1 MRLVCPHCQ
10 RNYRLVGWADV
21 QAWYGDH
28 VTHCQGAPGHLVDR
42 LRRALDQLKPGKPAV
57 ADQLSMQ
64 GRFLIGLVR
73 DGELLDARVGSN
85 LIVNNG
91 RALFIDTIQGT
102 LGWPYAFDS
111 EAIGY
116 SEEAPSVNDATLQSF
131 ADIRGGALSQP
142 TAYTDRLVTTFGPD
156 TACGGIHEAG
166 RFGYDFYENYV
177 MVARIIFAQIYK
189 SSGDTLIVTHDLSL

>member
-10 RNYRLVGWADV
+10 KSYRLVGWADV
-21 QAWYGDH
+21 QGWYGDH

-42 LRRALDQLKPGKPAV
+42 LRRALDQLKPGTPAV

-91 RALFIDTIQGT
+91 RALFIDRLQNVTTYEFGQ
-102 LGWPYAFDS
+102 
-111 EAIGY
+111 EAIGTDY
-116 SEEAPSVNDATLQSF
+116 EPPSVNDVILAAQVAVQPGT
-131 ADIRGGALSQP
+131 LSQP
-142 TAYTDRLVTTFGPD
+142 TAYTDRLVTTFGPGVG
-156 TACGGIHEAG
+156 TGAIFEAG
-166 RFGYDFYENYV
+166 RFGYDFYENFV
-177 MVARIIFAQIYK
+177 LVARIIFARISK
-189 SSGDTLIVTHDLSL
+189 AAADTLIVTHDLSL